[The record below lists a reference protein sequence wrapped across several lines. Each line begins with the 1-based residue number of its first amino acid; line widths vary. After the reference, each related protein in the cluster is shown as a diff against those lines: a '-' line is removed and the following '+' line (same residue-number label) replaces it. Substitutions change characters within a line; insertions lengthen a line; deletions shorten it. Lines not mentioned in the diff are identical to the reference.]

1 MAILMSEGSAFRVEP
16 FSEQEYL
23 TRGGENLIVFET
35 EDGQF
40 WMGNENVSA
49 TVIPKMMREAYNQPI
64 AEDPDEADW
73 SSTVRKETEDSPKK
87 RKEYRD
93 TVRWL
98 CKWNP
103 NVQRALRLY
112 MNYVIGPR
120 LQLEIDLADDS
131 DEMTE
136 EDENFCESVVNLWT
150 GFLRA
155 NRRAYSLKEHA
166 KRAWRDGEAFLWLLP
181 DNLWKRPWP
190 PRVVLLRPEEIGGP
204 GEAVDDENEDF
215 GIVTDEND
223 VFSVIEYK
231 RVSVVSTSSRTV
243 GQELPPIPAEQ
254 VIHTKID
261 CDSDEKRGN
270 SRFLA
275 CVKPARQIL
284 SMLETEITG
293 RKIQSSMVIQRKV
306 SGGPNNVRGLADA
319 AKTSTTNYTGGAVA
333 REKIRP
339 GSIITTSPSVEIE
352 FLTPDMNF
360 SDASPLARQ
369 ILLQVVAATG
379 WPEYMVTGDASQG
392 NLSSTLSQ
400 EGPVVKMVEDE
411 QQFFADEFEDL
422 FDWFFERAIDAGQVG
437 GYSSVDEFRQKFRL
451 VWTFPNPVTRDDL
464 KQSQADNLGLMNGSL
479 SRHQAIRNR
488 GLKPARVLREIEKEM
503 EELPAMGNGLAAM
516 NPNMADK
523 SASSQANAQ
532 DGSGT
537 NQGGD
542 PVVQHDDRQES
553 EGYTAPE
560 GAREEARRGLAW
572 REEHG
577 RGGTA
582 VGVAR
587 ALDISNGKSLSADT
601 IGRMVSFFARHEVD
615 KQGKGWSEGEDG
627 YPSNG
632 RIAWALWGGDA
643 GRSWANKI
651 YDQIEEQE

>member
-1 MAILMSEGSAFRVEP
+1 MAILMSEGNAFRVEP

-23 TRGGENLIVFET
+23 SRGGENLIVFET

-73 SSTVRKETEDSPKK
+73 SPTVRKESEDSPKK

-120 LQLEIDLADDS
+120 LQLEIDLADDG

-136 EDENFCESVVNLWT
+136 EDENFCESVVNLWS

-204 GEAVDDENEDF
+204 DEGVDDDNEDF

-516 NPNMADK
+516 NPSTADK
-523 SASSQANAQ
+523 SASSQSNAQ
-532 DGSGT
+532 NGSGA

-542 PVVQHDDRQES
+542 PVISHDDSAES

-587 ALDISNGKSLSADT
+587 ARDISNGKSLSADT

-615 KQGKGWSEGEDG
+615 KQGKGWSEGEEG

-651 YDQIEEQE
+651 YDQIEDQE

>member
-1 MAILMSEGSAFRVEP
+1 MAILMSEGNAFRVEP

-120 LQLEIDLADDS
+120 LQLEIDLADDG

-136 EDENFCESVVNLWT
+136 EDENFCESVVNLWC

-204 GEAVDDENEDF
+204 DEGVDDDNEDF

-261 CDSDEKRGN
+261 SDSDEKRGN

-532 DGSGT
+532 DGSGA

-542 PVVQHDDRQES
+542 PVIQHDDNS
-553 EGYTAPE
+553 
-560 GAREEARRGLAW
+560 GAG
-572 REEHG
+572 
-577 RGGTA
+577 
-582 VGVAR
+582 
-587 ALDISNGKSLSADT
+587 S
-601 IGRMVSFFARHEVD
+601 
-615 KQGKGWSEGEDG
+615 
-627 YPSNG
+627 
-632 RIAWALWGGDA
+632 
-643 GRSWANKI
+643 
-651 YDQIEEQE
+651 